1 MAEQAQDIAA
11 TLRQI
16 SMQIKA
22 YHQGQAQINASL
34 TRLAVSWGISRPTIV
49 IQKEAQLQVGNSNPE
64 QEHSFEATIETQ
76 ETSPEVFDIKIQA
89 IQHQDEEEYIEIS
102 HMEGRLLD
110 TCCEEYEDFDEVEAI
125 QDILVEVPYLSAQE
139 VDQHNEEQDCHGEDE
154 ATKVMEH
161 LPIVSKVAHMDFMI
175 GDTISKEEA
184 RLENRREVQSYME
197 CFHCN
202 GVSTIRGR
210 IVLKKGGMIQSSLP
224 RQFNSKVN
232 KSGADR
238 GSRFCKDS
246 RSNLL
251 QERGNDVISTSAIF
265 NSRGPKMKVR
275 IQRFKDQLGA
285 FLMDK
290 MENALRIQLTTFLGA
305 QNVILLLP
313 KSSKCEKDMERD
325 CLTTKELS

>member
-1 MAEQAQDIAA
+1 MAEQAQDVAA
-11 TLRQI
+11 ILRHISAQI
-16 SMQIKA
+16 EA
-22 YHQGQAQINASL
+22 YRQGQAQINASL
-34 TRLAVSWGISRPTIV
+34 TQLAISWGISASAV
-49 IQKEAQLQVGNSNPE
+49 IIQPEAPLKIGNPNPE

-76 ETSPEVFDIKIQA
+76 ETSPEVFDIEIQA
-89 IQHQDEEEYIEIS
+89 YQVEDIQSQTTIQHQDEEYIEIS
-102 HMEGRLLD
+102 PMEGPLLD
-110 TCCEEYEDFDEVEAI
+110 TSCEEYEDFDEEEAI
-125 QDILVEVPYLSAQE
+125 KDIFVSVPDLSAPKE
-139 VDQHNEEQDCHGEDE
+139 SEFHGEDE
-154 ATKVMEH
+154 VMKVMEH
-161 LPIVSKVAHMDFMI
+161 LPIVPEVAHIDFVI

-197 CFHCN
+197 GFHRN

-224 RQFNSKVN
+224 RQFNSKAK

-238 GSRFCKDS
+238 GSRFYKDS

-251 QERGNDVISTSAIF
+251 QERGNDAISTSAIF

-290 MENALRIQLTTFLGA
+290 MENAIRIRPTTFLGA
-305 QNVILLLP
+305 QKCPSLLP
-313 KSSKCEKDMERD
+313 KVIQM
-325 CLTTKELS
+325 